1 MSQDIALWLVIV
13 LNAFLIAC
21 SAKFLYKTCEFY
33 NKNRSDDTNSRIIA
47 TIFSTFTFF
56 IDTSATGRKED
67 LFMFFIAGAFYYMVK
82 YQRTRKMTDLFWF
95 GLFGGFTIF
104 FRTAVTFIIVVSFI
118 LGVYVKERNK
128 KLYTFI
134 LLGAAFLGPIMINII
149 AEKVLGKSMDEIY
162 NIAESRYNSAG
173 NNSYGKK
180 MGDIAASIV
189 GPFPNYTYF
198 KDTLFFSYSS
208 LLKMLLNL
216 PVCATIF
223 WVIKNMKIEFYSV
236 ASSVVLGVVMLA
248 LTGTGLDLRYHIPFF
263 VPFLLVFAVFL
274 NFDIVF
280 PKKQVAKVLYMLM
293 CLFLIYLY
301 NQR

>member
-1 MSQDIALWLVIV
+1 MCIGYKEEIDTYAIVMQIVIALSSFGYASFMLKNEGKNIFLLTFLFQLVLSVCLRLVFISYDKVSIFGNDPNNDAMGYFQYALLANYKTIGEYKYFLEHNYWGNIDDFGYTFYLYFIHKVMSQDIALWLVII
-13 LNAFLIAC
+13 LNAFFIAC
-21 SAKFLYKTCEFY
+21 SAKFIYKTCELY
-33 NKNRSDDTNSRIIA
+33 NKYRSDDTNSRIIA

-56 IDTSATGRKED
+56 VDISATGRKED

-118 LGVYVKERNK
+118 LGTYVKERNK

-180 MGDIAASIV
+180 WEI
-189 GPFPNYTYF
+189 
-198 KDTLFFSYSS
+198 
-208 LLKMLLNL
+208 
-216 PVCATIF
+216 
-223 WVIKNMKIEFYSV
+223 
-236 ASSVVLGVVMLA
+236 
-248 LTGTGLDLRYHIPFF
+248 
-263 VPFLLVFAVFL
+263 
-274 NFDIVF
+274 
-280 PKKQVAKVLYMLM
+280 
-293 CLFLIYLY
+293 
-301 NQR
+301 